1 MTSHLTLRSPQH
13 DRAVI
18 QVPDELFDPQKT
30 INGSICSKFGDEYPV
45 KDSIVDLLGDV
56 PEGITMAQRSNHWS
70 LTATV
75 YENTWRVNS
84 LGILTGEN
92 FPIAEEQRLL
102 TQWVKPEVG
111 ERVLDVGCS
120 TALYARA
127 LAKAEPGAH
136 VVALDFSQPMLEEAR
151 RRIKTEGLRTC
162 LIRAD
167 AGDMPFFVGTFDAIV
182 IGGSLNEFADP
193 RKVLYE
199 CRRVLKPGGRLFN
212 MHLLTAGSWYG
223 RILQQ
228 SASLG
233 GLQFWTRAESNQLF
247 EQCGFRV
254 DDQIV
259 RGIVCFSLM
268 YVV

>member
-1 MTSHLTLRSPQH
+1 MTSHFTLRSPQH
-13 DRAVI
+13 DRAAI
-18 QVPDELFDPQKT
+18 QVPNEVFEPHKSV
-30 INGSICSKFGDEYPV
+30 NGSVCSKFGDEYPV
-45 KDSIVDLLGDV
+45 QDSIVDMLGNV

-75 YENTWRVNS
+75 YEDTWRVNS
-84 LGILTGEN
+84 LGVLTGEN
-92 FPIAEEQRLL
+92 FPIEEEQRLL
-102 TQWVKPEVG
+102 VQWVKPKAG
-111 ERVLDVGCS
+111 ELLLDVGCS

-136 VVALDFSQPMLEEAR
+136 VVALDFAQPMLEEAR
-151 RRIKTEGLRTC
+151 RRLKAEGLRTG
-162 LIRAD
+162 LVRAD
-167 AGDMPFFVGTFDAIV
+167 AGDMPFFAGTFDAIV

-223 RILQQ
+223 RMLQQ
-228 SASLG
+228 SAGLG

-254 DDQIV
+254 EEQVV
-259 RGIVCFSLM
+259 RGIVCFSLLKSA
-268 YVV
+268 

>member
-13 DRAVI
+13 DRAAI
-18 QVPDELFDPQKT
+18 QVPDEVFDPQKS
-30 INGSICSKFGDEYPV
+30 INGSVCSKFGDEYPV
-45 KDSIVDLLGDV
+45 VDSIVDMLGGV

-75 YENTWRVNS
+75 YEDSWRVNS
-84 LGILTGEN
+84 LGVLTGES
-92 FPIAEEQRLL
+92 FPIEEEQRLL
-102 TQWVKPEVG
+102 IQWVKPQVG
-111 ERVLDVGCS
+111 EHLLDVGCS

-127 LAKAEPGAH
+127 LAKAEPKAH

-151 RRIKTEGLRTC
+151 RRLQMDQLRTC
-162 LIRAD
+162 LLRAD
-167 AGDMPFFVGTFDAIV
+167 AGDMPFFAGTFDAIV

-193 RKVLYE
+193 RKVLFE

-223 RILQQ
+223 RMLQQ
-228 SASLG
+228 SASIG

-254 DDQIV
+254 DEQIV

-268 YVV
+268 HGV